1 VRRSIVVLALILLT
15 TACGGGDADTT
26 TPSQFPTG
34 SVRSW
39 FDALDANDTTAAL
52 ELTYQRAMLVIVGAE
67 NAVPTADLAA
77 LLRRGTTEQSA
88 EAYLADF
95 AAALRERY
103 SSSLADV
110 SVDGF
115 SQIGDSFA
123 AVTVTGDG
131 EATIITRRSADGVW
145 QVDLVGTLGPALIG
159 QIRAL
164 LDEAEDD
171 DDGSTIRQTFEMDI
185 IPSLEAV
192 AAHDP
197 ANLTLASELR
207 VLKSELG
214 L

>member
-1 VRRSIVVLALILLT
+1 M
-15 TACGGGDADTT
+15 
-26 TPSQFPTG
+26 
-34 SVRSW
+34 
-39 FDALDANDTTAAL
+39 TAAL
-52 ELTYQRAMLVIVGAE
+52 DLTYQRAMLVIVGAE
-67 NAVPTADLAA
+67 NAVPTGELAA
-77 LLRRGTTEQSA
+77 LLRRGVTTQSA

-95 AAALRERY
+95 ATALRERL
-103 SSSLADV
+103 SSSLSDV

-131 EATIITRRSADGVW
+131 EATIVTRRSADGVW
-145 QVDLVGTLGPALIG
+145 QVDLVGTLGPALIA
-159 QIRAL
+159 QIRSL
-164 LDEAEDD
+164 LDAAEDGDD
-171 DDGSTIRQTFEMDI
+171 DDRSTIRQTFEMDI
-185 IPSLEAV
+185 IPSLEAR

>member
-1 VRRSIVVLALILLT
+1 MLVAA
-15 TACGGGDADTT
+15 ACGGGESDTT

-39 FDALDANDTTAAL
+39 FDALEADDTAAAL
-52 ELTYQRAMLVIVGAE
+52 ELTYQRSMLVIVGAE
-67 NAVPTADLAA
+67 NAMDIADLAS
-77 LLRRGTTEQSA
+77 LLRRGATEQSA
-88 EAYLADF
+88 EAYLGDF
-95 AAALRERY
+95 ATALRERY
-103 SSSLADV
+103 SSSLAEV
-110 SVDGF
+110 TVDGF

-123 AVTVTGDG
+123 AVTVTGEG
-131 EATIITRRSADGVW
+131 EATIITRRNSDGIW

-159 QIRAL
+159 QVRAL
-164 LDEAEDD
+164 LDEAEETDD
-171 DDGSTIRQTFEMDI
+171 DDDVSTIRQAFEMDV

-197 ANLTLASELR
+197 ANLTLAGELR

>member
-1 VRRSIVVLALILLT
+1 MRRVLLALTFVLVT
-15 TACGGGDADTT
+15 AACGGGDSDTT

-39 FDALDANDTTAAL
+39 FDAIEEDDTAAAL
-52 ELTYQRAMLVIVGAE
+52 DLTYQRSMLVIVGAE
-67 NAVPTADLAA
+67 NAMATADLAA
-77 LLRRGTTEQSA
+77 LLRRGATAESA
-88 EAYLADF
+88 EAYLSNF
-95 AAALRERY
+95 GAALRERY

-123 AVTVTGDG
+123 AVTVTGEG
-131 EATIITRRSADGVW
+131 QATIITRRNSDGVW
-145 QVDLVGTLGPALIG
+145 QIDLVGTLGPALIG
-159 QIRAL
+159 QLRAL
-164 LDEAEDD
+164 LDGAGDD
-171 DDGSTIRQTFEMDI
+171 DDGSTIRQAFEMDI

-197 ANLTLASELR
+197 ANLTLAGELR
-207 VLKSELG
+207 VLRSELG